1 MTTPQSIVF
10 PNSSSFS
17 LSELLKIIQK
27 AGIDPLWAE
36 VEDGLEAVIKHESP
50 DWGQE
55 VRYALTVD
63 AGGAAFGRIAQQGGR
78 FMAGDKTR
86 NILGKIYPKYQTF
99 TYQFERFH
107 QKLSKTQQQAY
118 IENAKQEYMQKNAF
132 QKSQSILQLMG
143 DGTGRQGLP
152 IGLGDS
158 DAATGATF
166 TISDNISPL
175 KIKLSSLNTSAG
187 GAAQFLEGSVISIVY
202 IDRDPANGGADSV
215 AASAATAYPRFLSLS
230 CSDAGTGPVTAYD
243 AFRVVLVDQS
253 NDAIYVV
260 PARVT
265 GSAGDAD
272 GTTFVQT
279 AEWCA
284 GGSGVV
290 TVTPVRGRRVEFVAV
305 GTDTVFG
312 GTIADL
318 ALVFNGETDHY
329 AAIIHPNYVV
339 QNAAAAKLQLGLG
352 WTSTT
357 EISTLN
363 DGVFTGLETLLMNR
377 SNTVHNIS
385 RSNVLQYLPSLKD
398 NGGRDLTFNS
408 FFAFISEHH
417 NRNRGTVTDWNLMLM
432 NPLVEASLI
441 SLSELDRRIV
451 EGKGVRGEDGA
462 KMIKMG
468 GKNYQFES
476 HSVMRKDRV
485 FMLAKDAVT
494 LHDGKI
500 EDVEVGGQKEFL
512 SIQGG
517 ARINVVEAY
526 ATVTGEMSVQGLRR
540 CGAIHNFKAS
550 IL

>member
-1 MTTPQSIVF
+1 MATPQSVVF

-17 LSELLKIIQK
+17 LGELLKIIQK

-36 VEDGLEAVIKHESP
+36 IEDGLEAVIKHESP

-78 FMAGDKTR
+78 FMAGDRTK

-107 QKLSKTQQQAY
+107 QKLSKTSQQAY

-152 IGLGDS
+152 IGFGDS
-158 DAATGATF
+158 DTATGATF
-166 TISDNISPL
+166 TISDNASPL
-175 KIKLSSLNTSAG
+175 KIKLSSLNTAAG
-187 GAAQFLEGSVISIVY
+187 GAAQFLEGSVVSFVY
-202 IDRDPANGGADSV
+202 GDRCTDANDAANVATLANSV
-215 AASAATAYPRFLSLS
+215 VRFLSLS
-230 CSDAGTGPVTAYD
+230 CSDAGAGPTTAYD

-265 GSAGDAD
+265 GATGDAD
-272 GTTFVQT
+272 GTTYVQT
-279 AEWCA
+279 TEWCA

-290 TVTPVRGRRVEFVAV
+290 TVTPYRGRRVEFVA
-305 GTDTVFG
+305 GATDTLFATTLV
-312 GTIADL
+312 DL
-318 ALVFNGETDHY
+318 ALFFGGETAHNS
-329 AAIIHPNYVV
+329 AIIHPNYVV
-339 QNAAAAKLQLGLG
+339 QSQAQAKLQLGIG
-352 WTSTT
+352 WTGTT
-357 EISTLN
+357 EISTIN

-408 FFAFISEHH
+408 FFAFLAEHH
-417 NRNRGTVTDWNLMLM
+417 NRNRKNATDWNLMLM
-432 NPLVEASLI
+432 NPLTEASLI
-441 SLSELDRRIV
+441 SLSELDRRIM
-451 EGKGVRGEDGA
+451 EGKGIRGEDGA

-468 GKNYQFES
+468 GKTYQFES
-476 HSVMRKDRV
+476 HSVMRRDRV

-517 ARINVVEAY
+517 ARVNVIEAY
-526 ATVTGEMSVQGLRR
+526 ATVTGEMSVSGLRR